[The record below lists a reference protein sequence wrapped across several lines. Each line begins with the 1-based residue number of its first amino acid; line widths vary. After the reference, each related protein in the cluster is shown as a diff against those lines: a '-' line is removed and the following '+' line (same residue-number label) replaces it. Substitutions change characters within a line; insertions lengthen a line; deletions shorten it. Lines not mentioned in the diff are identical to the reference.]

1 MAVKLYIKK
10 NNIIFLRLQTINY
23 ICSEIEMLSV
33 LFRTKKQ
40 MGDVSEERK
49 RGYSKPW
56 SLSSHRKTAFPIL
69 CSAPQCSAPPP
80 PPTHTRPLLV
90 QEGSSVPQSCDA
102 SPPATPAGTAYL
114 LSSRAVILL
123 DLPRLFLLCY
133 DCQLVS

>member
-80 PPTHTRPLLV
+80 PPHTHGLCWCKKAAPFPSPVMLHRQLPPQGQHTCFHHV
-90 QEGSSVPQSCDA
+90 QSS
-102 SPPATPAGTAYL
+102 YL
-114 LSSRAVILL
+114 TFQDYSYFVMIAN
-123 DLPRLFLLCY
+123 
-133 DCQLVS
+133 